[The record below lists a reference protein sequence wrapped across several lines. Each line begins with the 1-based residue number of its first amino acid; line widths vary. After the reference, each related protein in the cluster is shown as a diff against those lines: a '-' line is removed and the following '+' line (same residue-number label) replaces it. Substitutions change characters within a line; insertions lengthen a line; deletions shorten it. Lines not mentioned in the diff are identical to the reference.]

1 MELKKVYNFIDKRTE
16 TMWSHKNISE
26 LVHRGNKD
34 KTRHAISKNKEDMEE
49 EKNWE
54 KNTKAQFGYGEI
66 TKVSSFG

>member
-1 MELKKVYNFIDKRTE
+1 
-16 TMWSHKNISE
+16 MWSHKNISE